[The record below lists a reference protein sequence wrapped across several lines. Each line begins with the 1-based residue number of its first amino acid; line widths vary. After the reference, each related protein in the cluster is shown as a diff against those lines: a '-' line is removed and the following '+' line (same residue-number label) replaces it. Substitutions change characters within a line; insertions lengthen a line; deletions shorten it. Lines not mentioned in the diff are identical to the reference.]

1 MSRSNDR
8 LVGAPAAA
16 RARARLR
23 LRAWVRGGATV
34 LSGAVLAA
42 GLAGCVAG
50 PDFAAPPAPASAR
63 YTADPLPNLAAGDT
77 MLDPALAPPE
87 RWWALLD
94 SPRLDSTIREALAA
108 NRSLDAARSTL
119 AEAQALSDAST
130 AGRFPHVDLDASA
143 GRQKYGAAF
152 LGPERLPPFT
162 YYSIGPA
169 VSYTFDFAGGV
180 RRTIEQ
186 QRALSEYRQ
195 HELDA
200 AALSVSGN
208 VAMQALAAASARAQ
222 IENLE
227 ALLED
232 DRADLKLVQDSFAD
246 GAATRVDVLNARSQL
261 ANDETLLPPLRRQ
274 LSIATHALALLA
286 GRTPSEW
293 AAPDFRLDEFKL
305 PPRLPLTVPSE
316 LVHRRPD
323 ILAAEAQLHAATAA
337 VGVASANLYPQVS
350 LTATGSIQANALH
363 ALFDASSAAGGVAG
377 SLTAPLFDHG
387 ALRDRQRAAL
397 DAMHGSLANYEQVVL
412 SSFDQVA
419 DALEALDHD
428 QELLA
433 SEQSAVAT
441 AADNLALTRE
451 SYSAGNSGV
460 LQVLEAQ
467 RQNQQ
472 ARLGLVSA
480 QSQRLQDTVQLL
492 LALGGRTPQT

>member
-1 MSRSNDR
+1 MPR
-8 LVGAPAAA
+8 LNERAQDLAGLARR
-16 RARARLR
+16 RARAPARVAAL
-23 LRAWVRGGATV
+23 LP
-34 LSGAVLAA
+34 LAVLAA
-42 GLAGCVAG
+42 GLAACVAG
-50 PDFAAPPAPASAR
+50 PDFAAPAAPKSAR
-63 YTADPLPNLAAGDT
+63 YTADPLPNLAASDT
-77 MLDPALAPPE
+77 TLDSALAAPAQ
-87 RWWALLD
+87 WWALLE
-94 SPRLDSTIREALAA
+94 SPRLDSTIRDALAA
-108 NRSLDAARSTL
+108 NRGLDAARASL
-119 AEAQALSDAST
+119 AQAQALSDASA
-130 AGRFPHVDLDASA
+130 AGRYPHVDLDAAA

-152 LGPERLPPFT
+152 LGPQRLPPFS

-186 QRALSEYRQ
+186 QRSIAEYQQ

-227 ALLED
+227 GLLED
-232 DRADLKLVQDSFAD
+232 DRSDLKLVQGSFAD

-261 ANDETLLPPLRRQ
+261 ANDETLLPPLRRE
-274 LSIATHALALLA
+274 LSVASHALALLT
-286 GRTPSEW
+286 GRTPAEW
-293 AAPDFRLDEFKL
+293 TAPDFTLDEFRL
-305 PPRLPLTVPSE
+305 PVRLPLTVPSE

-337 VGVASANLYPQVS
+337 VGIAGANLYPQIS
-350 LTATGSIQANALH
+350 LTATGSLQANMLH

-377 SLTAPLFDHG
+377 SLSAPLFDHG
-387 ALRDRQRAAL
+387 ALRARQRAAL
-397 DAMHGSLANYEQVVL
+397 DAMHGSLANYQQVVL

-433 SEQSAVAT
+433 SEQN
-441 AADNLALTRE
+441 AAAIAAENLALTRE

-472 ARLGLVSA
+472 ARLGLVHA

-492 LALGGRTPQT
+492 LALGGRTPPI